1 MSYEIEKYKN
11 DVKTSQIEKVLNN
24 KFIHVNIKLTIV
36 Y

>member
-1 MSYEIEKYKN
+1 MSLEIGKYKN
-11 DVKTSQIEKVLNN
+11 DVKTSQIEKVLNY

>member
-1 MSYEIEKYKN
+1 MILTRGFEKY

>member
-1 MSYEIEKYKN
+1 MPAIIFEKN

-24 KFIHVNIKLTIV
+24 NTIYVNIKLTIV